1 MAVIDPHF
9 EALPAARRPD
19 RLFWST
25 VDAVLVSLVLMLSA
39 DMLVQLRGMQSPLW
53 LLCYGLTL
61 LRIAVVW
68 RQFLPVLQ
76 RNRVVLLYP
85 AICLASVTWS
95 VSPAYSLAG
104 GLQLA
109 ITMVIGLFLGWR
121 YSMALL
127 LKILAVVL
135 SIGVGLSILHWATG
149 AFPWPVY
156 TRVGGLAGLFSS
168 KNMLGL
174 RSLFTL
180 IALLAILLMQRDQ
193 AGPLFRLLSVL
204 ALLGC
209 LFALALS
216 LSMTSV
222 LLAPVMVAVL
232 VALCWHRI
240 PPALAVAGLM
250 IAIAGAALGPLA
262 LTLAGINPI
271 EAVLGAVG
279 KSPTLTGR
287 VYLWQ
292 VALEVYRDNPL
303 AGVGYRAF
311 WQAPH
316 FLNERLATEHAGA
329 TTSRS
334 FHSFPLEILT
344 SAGWP
349 ALFAMLALIWVSTTR
364 MLRVYWHSRSVAM
377 AGGLSL
383 MVGIVVS
390 SLLGTT
396 LYRGHEIMIILVVAF
411 AVSAGEDLRRLDVRQ
426 AGGTEGSA

>member
-1 MAVIDPHF
+1 
-9 EALPAARRPD
+9 
-19 RLFWST
+19 
-25 VDAVLVSLVLMLSA
+25 
-39 DMLVQLRGMQSPLW
+39 
-53 LLCYGLTL
+53 
-61 LRIAVVW
+61 
-68 RQFLPVLQ
+68 
-76 RNRVVLLYP
+76 
-85 AICLASVTWS
+85 
-95 VSPAYSLAG
+95 
-104 GLQLA
+104 
-109 ITMVIGLFLGWR
+109 
-121 YSMALL
+121 
-127 LKILAVVL
+127 
-135 SIGVGLSILHWATG
+135 
-149 AFPWPVY
+149 
-156 TRVGGLAGLFSS
+156 
-168 KNMLGL
+168 MLGL

-426 AGGTEGSA
+426 AGGTGGLSMTTSTRSAATRRLFGTAGVVLAARISGTLLTLAYTLLMVNVAPPEEVGPGLHRAFGRFLAVGPGLAQHRGRIDPPPAALPGDRPSA